1 MAPHLRNE
9 DESGTPYGNLLSG
22 HFAMDDSYVLR
33 RPNARGDWLMVYTL
47 EGQGYFYTPEGR
59 KETHAGQLVLLRAG
73 VPHEYGT
80 VKGQQWNFVWIHFHK
95 LMEMSYL
102 PQEEVLVVS
111 ISEGYS
117 QKRVVSAFD
126 HILYLARERSD
137 YWYALCENSIR
148 EIVLLIAQQLQT
160 RRDPRIVLVL
170 QKLSQSMQ
178 EEIKI
183 HELAKE
189 VGLSSSR
196 LSHLFK
202 QEVGES
208 ITRYLNRMRIKQAA
222 LFMEHMGR
230 SATEASLDV
239 GFNNYNHF
247 AALFRK
253 QIGVSPRAYRK
264 DKGMR

>member
-1 MAPHLRNE
+1 MAPHLRI
-9 DESGTPYGNLLSG
+9 DDDTGLPYGNILSG
-22 HFAMDDSYVLR
+22 HFVMDDSYGLR

-47 EGQGYFYTPEGR
+47 EGQGYFSTPEGT
-59 KETHAGQLVLLRAG
+59 KETHAGQLCLLRAG

-80 VKGQQWNFVWIHFHK
+80 VRGQHWNFMWIHFHK

-111 ISEGYS
+111 FPEGYF
-117 QKRVVSAFD
+117 QQRVVSAFD

-160 RRDPRIVLVL
+160 KRDPRIVLIL

-183 HELAKE
+183 EELAKA
-189 VGLSSSR
+189 VGLSVSR

-208 ITRYLNRMRIKQAA
+208 IIEYVNRMRIKQAA

-230 SATEASLDV
+230 SATEASQDV

-253 QIGVSPRAYRK
+253 QIGLSPRTYRK
-264 DKGMR
+264 EKGIR

>member
-1 MAPHLRNE
+1 MAPHLRM
-9 DESGTPYGNLLSG
+9 DDDTGTPYGNILSG
-22 HFAMDDSYVLR
+22 HFVMDDSYVLH

-47 EGQGYFYTPEGR
+47 EGQGYFSTPEGR
-59 KETHAGQLVLLRAG
+59 KETRAGQLCLLREG

-80 VKGQQWNFVWIHFHK
+80 VQGQDWNFVWIHFHK

-102 PQEEVLVVS
+102 PQEEVLIVP

-117 QKRVVSAFD
+117 QKRVLSAFD
-126 HILYLARERSD
+126 HILYLTRDRSD

-160 RRDPRIVLVL
+160 RHDPRIVVVL

-183 HELAKE
+183 GDLAKA

-208 ITRYLNRMRIKQAA
+208 IIEYVNRMRIKQAA

-253 QIGVSPRAYRK
+253 QIGVSPRTYRQE
-264 DKGMR
+264 KGMR